1 MGLMITFKQ
10 YIVENKLPTAYD
22 YWGVVNDQT
31 EPFFKKSFRQFVDK
45 NLNKAAIPY
54 FLNYSR
60 YTEFNRLT
68 KHILHNSEINEG
80 KYLPNEQ
87 AYQILQT
94 CFYSIYKHDYKH
106 WVNHFT
112 YNEKNKRVASFNGTK
127 FSATRLRN
135 LVLKE
140 IFEYI
145 SKDYKTF
152 LRESDWLVIKK
163 QQQIKDA
170 ISKKD
175 KSGWDL

>member
-1 MGLMITFKQ
+1 MITFKQ

-31 EPFFKKSFRQFVDK
+31 EPFFKKSFQQFVDE

-60 YTEFNRLT
+60 YTKYNSLT
-68 KHILHNSEINEG
+68 KHIDDTEVKEG

-94 CFYSIYKHDYKH
+94 CFYSVYERDYEY

-112 YNEKNKRVASFNGTK
+112 YNEKNKRAAIFNYTK
-127 FSATRLRN
+127 FSATKLRN

-140 IFEYI
+140 IFEHI
-145 SKDYKTF
+145 SQDYKTF

-163 QQQIKDA
+163 QQKVKAA

-175 KSGWDL
+175 KSGWEL